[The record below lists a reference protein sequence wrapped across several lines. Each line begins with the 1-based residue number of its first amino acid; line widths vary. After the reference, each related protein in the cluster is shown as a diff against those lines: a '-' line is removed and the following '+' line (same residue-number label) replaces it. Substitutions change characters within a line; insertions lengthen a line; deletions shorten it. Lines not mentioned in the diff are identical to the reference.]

1 MRNLRRRL
9 LPLLAVVLL
18 VCSAMTVTAFAAGDE
33 AAAPSMYGTFW
44 ALIPPFVA
52 IILALITK
60 QAYLSLFLGV
70 IVGGL
75 FVCDFAPIT
84 TLDTVLNAGLIDS
97 ISGNAGIFLFLV
109 LLGIIVAMVNASG
122 ASAAFGR
129 WAEKNIKSKTGA
141 MLATFALGV
150 LIFIDDYFNCLT
162 VGSVMKPVTDGHK
175 ISRAKLAYLIDATAA
190 PVCIIAPVSSWAA
203 AVGSSLPEDATIDGF
218 TLFLQTIPFNLYA
231 WCTLVFMIFIIW
243 TGRDYATMGRSVQE
257 NAEHFF
263 IPPEYQDA
271 DEEEEESEK
280 VLGAGNGKILD
291 LLLPLVVLIA
301 ACVYGMLYT
310 GGIHDGKSVADAFAN
325 CDSAKSLVMGS
336 FIAFVFTGLLYLP
349 RRVITFGQFCACF
362 TKGFKAMVPA
372 IFILCLAWTLSG
384 ICSDKYLDLGGYVG
398 AIVSANASIMTLL
411 PPIFF
416 LVAIGLAFATGTSW
430 GTFGILIPIA
440 LAVVGTD
447 NASLLTLCVAAT
459 LSGAVGGDH
468 ASPISDTT
476 ILASAGAQCHHLDHV
491 STQLPYV
498 LTVAACCLIG
508 YIVDGVTQN
517 GWLGLAT
524 AFGCLIVVMLAI
536 RAKVPVVDK

>member
-1 MRNLRRRL
+1 MAQTVWSI
-9 LPLLAVVLL
+9 LPPVITIV
-18 VCSAMTVTAFAAGDE
+18 
-33 AAAPSMYGTFW
+33 
-44 ALIPPFVA
+44 
-52 IILALITK
+52 LALWTK
-60 QAYLSLFLGV
+60 EVYMSLIIGIFSGALLFTGGNLLESILTMFAV
-70 IVGGL
+70 MEDKVGGNVNIL
-75 FVCDFAPIT
+75 V
-84 TLDTVLNAGLIDS
+84 
-97 ISGNAGIFLFLV
+97 FLV
-109 LLGIIVAMVNASG
+109 ILGILVAAITRSG
-122 ASAAFGR
+122 ATRAYGAWAAQ
-129 WAEKNIKSKTGA
+129 AIH
-141 MLATFALGV
+141 
-150 LIFIDDYFNCLT
+150 IDDYFNCLT
-162 VGSVMKPVTDGHK
+162 VGTVMRPVTDKFK
-175 ISRAKLAYLIDATAA
+175 IARTKLAYIIDATAA

-336 FIAFVFTGLLYLP
+336 FTAFVFTGLLYLP

-498 LTVAACCLIG
+498 LTVAVCCLVG
-508 YIVDGVTQN
+508 YIVDGLTQN

-524 AFGCLIVVMLAI
+524 AFGCLVVVMLGI